1 MDRARIML
9 WKNEPKSR
17 HFPGSVKIT
26 AIFSLI
32 CALILLFSGS
42 GNCNTLDSAFTVSI
56 ICIPGGSITV
66 ERSGEPP
73 VIIGRVL
80 STPDNTR
87 WPSFTASAWGK
98 EGTVVATA
106 VNAIHILLSVE
117 KGRGRTISILPAE
130 TVAPAAGPGAS
141 IITDMKAGRFLFGA
155 WSPAVGSRVTGT
167 NGSLD
172 GETLHIF
179 MIPSENPY
187 FLEIENR
194 PGGRV
199 TAWYE
204 SGPRLIARVIR
215 PVAGSG
221 RFEGTL
227 FQERGRIRANHP
239 GVIDISTSPEGV
251 VGGFQIIPLEHASS
265 TEMQGA
271 WKMTQ
276 WMIVASSS
284 GGKALKGTKPMFSGG
299 LEPGP
304 GKGEYLWDLWST
316 YGRKPLALVRVG
328 GGNWTMMPEA
338 TGRQD
343 HALEGITHLRLY
355 FPFTGEPQGGGN

>member
-1 MDRARIML
+1 MDRTITMMRINEQ
-9 WKNEPKSR
+9 KNRRLK
-17 HFPGSVKIT
+17 GSANIT
-26 AIFSLI
+26 AIFPLV
-32 CALILLFSGS
+32 CALILFFSGP
-42 GNCNTLDSAFTVSI
+42 GTCNILDSAFTVSI
-56 ICIPGGSITV
+56 ICIPGGAITV
-66 ERSGEPP
+66 ERPGESPT
-73 VIIGRVL
+73 IIGSVI
-80 STPDNTR
+80 STPDTTR
-87 WPSFTASAWGK
+87 WPSFTASAWG
-98 EGTVVATA
+98 ENGTVVATA

-130 TVAPAAGPGAS
+130 TVAPAAGQGAS
-141 IITDMKAGRFLFGA
+141 IITDMKAGRSLFGA
-155 WSPAVGSRVTGT
+155 WSPAVGSHVTGT
-167 NGSLD
+167 NGSMN
-172 GETLHIF
+172 GKTLRIL
-179 MIPSENPY
+179 MIPSDNPY

-199 TAWYE
+199 TAWYDN
-204 SGPRLIARVIR
+204 GPRLIARVIR
-215 PVAGSG
+215 PFAGSG

-227 FQERGRIRANHP
+227 FQEQGRIRANHP
-239 GVIDISTSPEGV
+239 GVIDISTSPEGI

-276 WMIVASSS
+276 WMIVAPLS
-284 GGKALKGTKPMFSGG
+284 GGGVLKGTKPMFSGG

-316 YGRKPLALVRVG
+316 YGRKPLALARIG
-328 GGNWTMMPEA
+328 GGKWIMMPKA

-355 FPFTGEPQGGGN
+355 FPFTGEPQGSGR